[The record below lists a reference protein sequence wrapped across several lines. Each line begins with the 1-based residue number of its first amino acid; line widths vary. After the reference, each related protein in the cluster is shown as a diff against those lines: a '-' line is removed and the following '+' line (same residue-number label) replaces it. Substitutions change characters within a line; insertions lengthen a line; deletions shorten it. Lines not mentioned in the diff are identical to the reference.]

1 MMELAIGLGLGL
13 SMGYVIARMIRTEA
27 RFEGRLR
34 LLENMGLRHGA
45 EIKTLEARFNRHI
58 ETSRPEKV
66 WTDAEPLVVI
76 EKEGGE

>member
-1 MMELAIGLGLGL
+1 MIELGIGLGLGL

-34 LLENMGLRHGA
+34 LLENMSLRHGA
-45 EIKTLEARFNRHI
+45 EIKALEARFNRHI
-58 ETSRPEKV
+58 ESARPEKV

-76 EKEGGE
+76 EREGGE